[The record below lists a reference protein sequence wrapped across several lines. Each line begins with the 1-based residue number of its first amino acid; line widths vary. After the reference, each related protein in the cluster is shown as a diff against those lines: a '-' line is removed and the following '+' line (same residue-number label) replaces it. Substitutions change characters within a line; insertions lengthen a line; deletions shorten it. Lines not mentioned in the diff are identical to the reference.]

1 MNNLLNVLPQTI
13 KNLIGEFNADHRY
26 QLYYV
31 LQELIEKEYTCW
43 FCDDVILNNRK
54 VRYIMFK
61 KLYFVV
67 VQILGVVLM
76 VKTLYAKINY
86 IYNSL

>member
-31 LQELIEKEYTCW
+31 LQELIKKKYTCW

-61 KLYFVV
+61 KFVFCSCPDSRCSSDGKDLIRENQLY
-67 VQILGVVLM
+67 L
-76 VKTLYAKINY
+76 
-86 IYNSL
+86 

>member
-1 MNNLLNVLPQTI
+1 MNNRLNTLPQTI
-13 KNLIGEFNADHRY
+13 KNLIGEFNADHRD

-43 FCDDVILNNRK
+43 FCDDVILNNRQ

-61 KLYFVV
+61 KFVFCSCPDSRCGSDGEDLIRERQLY
-67 VQILGVVLM
+67 L
-76 VKTLYAKINY
+76 
-86 IYNSL
+86 